1 MGIFGSDRNNQV
13 AQPATDQPIPQN
25 TPSQQSYI
33 DDVMP
38 AQANGND
45 PVMQQSV
52 NDLLSQTAPTMD
64 DTDAPADDYL
74 LATNPIPEHEEHTEH
89 NEAPQ
94 PEAPQHHE
102 EQPLEST
109 DDLTAIKQQALQ
121 QLSPL
126 VNHLE
131 QSPEERFHTTMMMLQ
146 ATDDQSLVKTAYE
159 AAQAITDEKTR
170 AQALLDIVN
179 EINYFTQQKK

>member
-1 MGIFGSDRNNQV
+1 MGIFGSDRNNQ
-13 AQPATDQPIPQN
+13 ATQPAADQPVPQPVA
-25 TPSQQSYI
+25 TQQSYI

-38 AQANGND
+38 PQTASNNHA
-45 PVMQQSV
+45 MQQSV
-52 NDLLSQTAPTMD
+52 DDLMSQTAPTLD
-64 DTDAPADDYL
+64 GSDVPADDYL
-74 LATNPIPEHEEHTEH
+74 LANGPMDDFADH
-89 NEAPQ
+89 NDAPQ
-94 PEAPQHHE
+94 PEAHHSDQPAAAHE
-102 EQPLEST
+102 E
-109 DDLTAIKQQALQ
+109 LTAIKQQALQ

-126 VNHLE
+126 VGHLE

-179 EINYFTQQKK
+179 EINYFTQQKQ